1 LRPSEPTSYQF
12 SVNHQLSQIF
22 HEDENLSR
30 AFPANTLTRS
40 SGDFRSRSTSEL
52 LLMQKTKLPCLSTVC
67 IRNTRHLSLIPTCAQ
82 HDKYLQGKTV
92 SRSEHPRTLG
102 LNLQPG
108 TRLTFCGWPL
118 RPAHLRWTGPRL
130 DHFSLFEARWRVR
143 RLSGSESYQGKSPG
157 GVSERNGF
165 ANHIVLKALWN
176 NDLFGP
182 NSKLITQHLQLN

>member
-1 LRPSEPTSYQF
+1 
-12 SVNHQLSQIF
+12 
-22 HEDENLSR
+22 
-30 AFPANTLTRS
+30 
-40 SGDFRSRSTSEL
+40 
-52 LLMQKTKLPCLSTVC
+52 MQKTKLPCLSTVC
-67 IRNTRHLSLIPTCAQ
+67 LGKTRHRTQFICFNNQKVSFQFATNNQAYI
-82 HDKYLQGKTV
+82 GKTV

>member
-1 LRPSEPTSYQF
+1 LRPREPTSYQF

-30 AFPANTLTRS
+30 AFPANTLDRS
-40 SGDFRSRSTSEL
+40 SGDLRSRSATEHITGTSVAPSTNEVRGASSSRPLCGLASKL
-52 LLMQKTKLPCLSTVC
+52 LLMQKTELPCLSTVC
-67 IRNTRHLSLIPTCAQ
+67 LGKTRHRTQFICFNNQKVSFQFATNNHAYI
-82 HDKYLQGKTV
+82 GKTV

-130 DHFSLFEARWRVR
+130 DHFSLFEA
-143 RLSGSESYQGKSPG
+143 Q
-157 GVSERNGF
+157 
-165 ANHIVLKALWN
+165 
-176 NDLFGP
+176 
-182 NSKLITQHLQLN
+182 SKFEK